1 LGSRYGHFE
10 QEPSGL
16 AVYRESQGALH
27 VAEPAP
33 VPGSIRDAQDHE
45 SGDVQIAI
53 TVTKND
59 YL

>member
-1 LGSRYGHFE
+1 LGSRYGHFK

-16 AVYRESQGALH
+16 AVYRESQGALYA
-27 VAEPAP
+27 AEPAP

-53 TVTKND
+53 PVPKND
-59 YL
+59 HL